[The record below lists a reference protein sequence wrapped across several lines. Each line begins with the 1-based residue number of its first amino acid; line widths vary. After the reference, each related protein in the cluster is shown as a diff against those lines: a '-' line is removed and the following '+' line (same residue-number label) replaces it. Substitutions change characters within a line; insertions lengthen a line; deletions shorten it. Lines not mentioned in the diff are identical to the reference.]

1 MSAKTSRR
9 MPWRL
14 ALLVPAAAYLAIWRG
29 IPGVTPMLA
38 FTWTQALLAAGGV
51 ILAGLYGP
59 QALSA
64 MAKAQKEAAAAR
76 KLRAQ
81 REASKAANEKAW
93 HKAQKDAERRRR

>member
-1 MSAKTSRR
+1 MSPKTSRR

-29 IPGVTPMLA
+29 VPGLTPMLA

-59 QALSA
+59 QALAA
-64 MAKAQKEAAAAR
+64 MAKAQKEGAAR
-76 KLRAQ
+76 RKI
-81 REASKAANEKAW
+81 REEKAAKKTASAKA
-93 HKAQKDAERRRR
+93 DANLRKTRGK

>member
-29 IPGVTPMLA
+29 VPGLTPMLA
-38 FTWTQALLAAGGV
+38 FTWVQSLLVAGGV

-59 QALSA
+59 QALAA
-64 MAKAQKEAAAAR
+64 MAKAQKEAAARR
-76 KLRAQ
+76 KIRA
-81 REASKAANEKAW
+81 EKAAKKAASA
-93 HKAQKDAERRRR
+93 KSDANLRKTHGK